1 MASSWT
7 GSMVLCRNSTAR
19 SPWLTWRPY
28 DPPMAI
34 ATVSPVTG
42 EVLTSFDELTPEE
55 LEDKLARAA
64 AAAASYRLTSVEQRA
79 GWLDRAADHLEK
91 EADSV
96 SRLITTE
103 MGKTYRAAHEEVAK
117 CVRGLRFYAAEGPAF
132 LRALPGD
139 GARVGAKQTY
149 VTYQPIGVVLAVM
162 PWNLPLWQAM
172 RFAAPALTA
181 GNVGILKHASNVP
194 QTALYMEQ
202 LFRDAGFPDDVF
214 QTLLISARRVE
225 QVLRDD
231 RVEAA
236 TLTGSEPAGKS
247 VGAIAGDE
255 IKKVVLEL
263 GGSDPFIV
271 MPSTNLE
278 RATDVAVKA
287 RTLNNGQSCINGKRF
302 FVHRDI
308 FDRFLERFVAKMGA
322 LVVGDPMDDA
332 TDIGPLATE
341 SGRDDVEA
349 YVQDA
354 VAKGAKVLVGGKRPD
369 RPGWFY
375 PPTVL
380 TDVTP
385 DMRMYHE
392 EVFGPVAQV
401 WPVASVEEA
410 LRLANGHPYGLGSNL
425 WSEDEAERELFIRD
439 VQSGMAFIN
448 GNTTSYPEIP
458 FGGVKRSGY
467 GRELSDLGM
476 REFMNAKTVW
486 IGEDAGA

>member
-1 MASSWT
+1 
-7 GSMVLCRNSTAR
+7 
-19 SPWLTWRPY
+19 
-28 DPPMAI
+28 MAI
-34 ATVSPVTG
+34 ATISPVTG
-42 EVLTSFDELTPEE
+42 ETLKSFDELTPDE

-64 AAAASYRLTSVEQRA
+64 AAAESYRLTTVEQRA
-79 GWLDRAADHLEK
+79 GWLTTAAENLEN

-96 SRLITTE
+96 SELLTTE
-103 MGKTYRAAHEEVAK
+103 MGKTLRAAHEEVAK
-117 CVRGLRFYAAEGPAF
+117 CVRGLRFYAAKGPEF
-132 LRALPGD
+132 LRNLDGD
-139 GARVGAKQTY
+139 AHAVGAKQAL
-149 VTYQPIGVVLAVM
+149 VSYQPIGVVLAVM

-181 GNVGILKHASNVP
+181 GNVGVLKHASNVP
-194 QTALYMEQ
+194 QTALYMER
-202 LFRDAGFPDDVF
+202 LFREAGFPDDVF

-231 RVEAA
+231 RVKAA
-236 TLTGSEPAGKS
+236 TLTGSEPAGRS
-247 VGAIAGDE
+247 VGTIAGSV

-278 RATDVAVKA
+278 RAAEVAVKA

-302 FVHRDI
+302 FVHADI
-308 FDRFLERFVAKMGA
+308 YDAFLDKFVAKMGS

-332 TDIGPLATE
+332 TDVGPLATE

-349 YVQDA
+349 YVDDA
-354 VAKGAKVLVGGKRPD
+354 VGKGAKALVGGKRPD
-369 RPGWFY
+369 GPGWFY

-380 TDVTP
+380 TNITP
-385 DMRMYHE
+385 DMKMYHE

-401 WPVASVEEA
+401 FSVSSLQEA
-410 LRLANGHPYGLGSNL
+410 LELANGHPYGLGSNL
-425 WSEDEAERELFIRD
+425 WSEDQAERELFIRD

-458 FGGVKRSGY
+458 FGGVKLSGY

>member
-1 MASSWT
+1 MV
-7 GSMVLCRNSTAR
+7 GSRRPADRRRTVLG
-19 SPWLTWRPY
+19 
-28 DPPMAI
+28 MAI

-42 EVLTSFDELTPEE
+42 EVLKSFTELTPDE

-64 AAAASYRLTSVEQRA
+64 AAADKYRLTSID
-79 GWLDRAADHLEK
+79 DRAKWLNQAAENLAKDT
-91 EADSV
+91 DSV
-96 SRLITTE
+96 SELITTE
-103 MGKTYRAAHEEVAK
+103 MGKPYRSAQEEVAK
-117 CVRGLRFYAAEGPAF
+117 CIRGLRFYAAQGAAF
-132 LRALPGD
+132 LTPQPGD
-139 GARVGAKQTY
+139 AAAVGAQQTF
-149 VTYQPIGVVLAVM
+149 VSYQPIGVVLAVM

-202 LFRDAGFPDDVF
+202 LFREAGFPDDVF
-214 QTLLISARRVE
+214 QTLLISSGRVE
-225 QVLRDD
+225 QVLRDH
-231 RVEAA
+231 RVKAA
-236 TLTGSEPAGKS
+236 TLTGSEPAGRS
-247 VGAIAGDE
+247 VAGIAGDE

-271 MPSTNLE
+271 MPSTDLE
-278 RATDVAVKA
+278 RASDVAVRA

-302 FVHRDI
+302 FIHEDI
-308 FDRFLERFVAKMGA
+308 YEPFLEKFVAKMGA
-322 LVVGDPMDDA
+322 LVVGDPMDPN

-341 SGRDDVEA
+341 SGRDEVAA
-349 YVQDA
+349 YVDDA
-354 VAKGAKVLVGGKRPD
+354 VAKGATARVGGERPD

-380 TDVTP
+380 TEVPTDA
-385 DMRMYHE
+385 RMYHE

-401 WPVASVEEA
+401 FRVASLEEA
-410 LRLANGHPYGLGSNL
+410 LQLTNAHPYGLGSNL
-425 WSEDEAERELFIRD
+425 WSEDQAERDLFIRD

-458 FGGVKRSGY
+458 FGGVKLSGY

-486 IGEDAGA
+486 VGA

>member
-1 MASSWT
+1 
-7 GSMVLCRNSTAR
+7 
-19 SPWLTWRPY
+19 
-28 DPPMAI
+28 MAI
-34 ATVSPVTG
+34 ATISPVTG
-42 EVLTSFDELTPEE
+42 EVLKSFDELTPEE
-55 LEDKLARAA
+55 LEDKLARGA

-79 GWLDRAADHLEK
+79 GWLGQAADHLEK
-91 EADSV
+91 DADSV
-96 SRLITTE
+96 SRLITAE

-117 CVRGLRFYAAEGPAF
+117 CVRGLRFYAAEGPGF

-139 GARVGAKQTY
+139 ARSVGAKQTY
-149 VTYQPIGVVLAVM
+149 VSYQPIGVVLAVM

-172 RFAAPALTA
+172 RFAAPALMA
-181 GNVGILKHASNVP
+181 GNVGVLKHASNVP

-214 QTLLISARRVE
+214 QTLLISAGRVE
-225 QVLRDD
+225 QVLRDE
-231 RVEAA
+231 RVKAA
-236 TLTGSEPAGKS
+236 TLTGSEPAGRS
-247 VGAIAGDE
+247 VATIAGEE

-278 RATDVAVKA
+278 RAADVAVKA

-302 FVHRDI
+302 FVHADI
-308 FDRFLERFVAKMGA
+308 YEAFLEMFVAKMGA

-341 SGRDDVEA
+341 SGRNDVEA
-349 YVQDA
+349 YVEDA
-354 VAKGAKVLVGGKRPD
+354 IGKGAKVLVGGKRPD

-385 DMRMYHE
+385 GMKMYHE

-401 WPVASVEEA
+401 WSVPSLEEA
-410 LRLANGHPYGLGSNL
+410 LRLTNGHPYGLGSNL
-425 WSEDEAERELFIRD
+425 WSEDEAERELFVRD

-458 FGGVKRSGY
+458 FGGVKLSGY

-486 IGEDAGA
+486 IGQDAGA

>member
-1 MASSWT
+1 
-7 GSMVLCRNSTAR
+7 
-19 SPWLTWRPY
+19 
-28 DPPMAI
+28 MAI
-34 ATVSPVTG
+34 ATTSPVTG
-42 EVLTSFDELTPEE
+42 EVLKKFDELTPDQ

-64 AAAASYRLTSVEQRA
+64 AAAATYRLTTVEQRA
-79 GWLDRAADHLEK
+79 GWLGQAAENLEN

-96 SRLITTE
+96 SKLIVTE
-103 MGKTYRAAHEEVAK
+103 MGKTFRAAQEEVAK
-117 CVRGLRFYAAEGPAF
+117 CVHGLRFYAAEGPGYLKAVP
-132 LRALPGD
+132 AE
-139 GARVGAKQTY
+139 AKRVGAKQAF

-202 LFRDAGFPDDVF
+202 LFRDAGFPPDVF
-214 QTLLISARRVE
+214 QTLLISSGRVE
-225 QVLRDD
+225 QVLRDP

-247 VGAIAGDE
+247 VATIAGSE

-263 GGSDPFIV
+263 GGSDPFFV
-271 MPSTNLE
+271 MPSTDLE
-278 RATDVAVKA
+278 RASDVAVKA

-302 FVHRDI
+302 FVHADVY
-308 FDRFLERFVAKMGA
+308 DAFLDKFVAKMGA

-341 SGRDDVEA
+341 SGRNDVA
-349 YVQDA
+349 SYVEDA
-354 VAKGAKVLVGGKRPD
+354 VSKGAKVRVGGKRPD
-369 RPGWFY
+369 GPGWFY

-380 TDVTP
+380 TDITP
-385 DMRMYHE
+385 DMNLYHE

-401 WPVASVEEA
+401 FSVPSLEGG

-425 WSEDEAERELFIRD
+425 WSEDQAERDLFIRD
-439 VQSGMAFIN
+439 VQSGMATIN
-448 GNTTSYPEIP
+448 GNTVSYPEIP

-486 IGEDAGA
+486 IGEDASV

>member
-1 MASSWT
+1 
-7 GSMVLCRNSTAR
+7 
-19 SPWLTWRPY
+19 
-28 DPPMAI
+28 MAI
-34 ATVSPVTG
+34 QTVSPLTG
-42 EVLTSFDELTPEE
+42 EVLENFDELTPEQ

-64 AAAASYRLTSVEQRA
+64 IAAESYRLTTIEQRV
-79 GWLDRAADHLEK
+79 GWLRQAADHLEK
-91 EADSV
+91 QADSV
-96 SRLITTE
+96 SALITTE
-103 MGKTYRAAHEEVAK
+103 MGKTYRAAQQEVAK
-117 CVRGLRFYAAEGPAF
+117 SVHGLRFYATHGPAY
-132 LRALPGD
+132 LTDLPADAAG
-139 GARVGAKQTY
+139 VGAKKSF
-149 VTYQPIGVVLAVM
+149 VTYQPIGPVLAVM

-181 GNVGILKHASNVP
+181 GNVGLLKHASNVP

-202 LFRDAGFPDDVF
+202 LFREAGFPEDVF
-214 QTLLISARRVE
+214 QTLLISSGRVE

-231 RVEAA
+231 RVKAA
-236 TLTGSEPAGKS
+236 TLTGSEPAGVS
-247 VGAIAGDE
+247 VGTIAGSE

-271 MPSTNLE
+271 MPSTNLD

-302 FVHRDI
+302 FVHADVY
-308 FDRFLERFVAKMGA
+308 DAFLELVVAKMGA
-322 LVVGDPMDDA
+322 LVVGDPMDPK
-332 TDIGPLATE
+332 TDIGPLATK
-341 SGRDDVEA
+341 SGRDDVAA
-349 YVQDA
+349 YVDDA
-354 VAKGAKVLVGGKRPD
+354 LAKGAKALVGGKAPD
-369 RPGWFY
+369 GPGWFY

-380 TDVTP
+380 TDITS
-385 DMRMYHE
+385 DMNMYHE

-401 WPVASVEEA
+401 FSVGSIEEA
-410 LRLANGHPYGLGSNL
+410 LEIANGHPYGLGSNL
-425 WSEDEAERELFIRD
+425 WSEDEEERQLFIRD

-486 IGEDAGA
+486 IGDDAPI

>member
-1 MASSWT
+1 
-7 GSMVLCRNSTAR
+7 
-19 SPWLTWRPY
+19 
-28 DPPMAI
+28 MAI
-34 ATVSPVTG
+34 QTTSPVTG
-42 EVLTSFDELTPEE
+42 EVLKRFDELTDEQ

-64 AAAASYRLTSVEQRA
+64 TAAESYRLTTVDERA
-79 GWLDRAADHLEK
+79 GWLSSAADLLEK
-91 EADSV
+91 ETDTV
-96 SRLITTE
+96 SAMITAE
-103 MGKTYRAAHEEVAK
+103 MGKTLRSAREEVAK
-117 CVRGLRFYAAEGPAF
+117 SVRGLRFYAAKGPEY

-139 GARVGAKQTY
+139 AEHVGAKQTY
-149 VTYQPIGVVLAVM
+149 VSYQPIGVVLAVM

-202 LFRDAGFPDDVF
+202 LFRDAGFPADVF
-214 QTLLISARRVE
+214 QTLLISSARVE
-225 QVLRDD
+225 QVLRDP
-231 RVEAA
+231 RVRAA
-236 TLTGSEPAGKS
+236 TLTGSEPAGRS
-247 VGAIAGDE
+247 VATIAGSE

-271 MPSTNLE
+271 MPSTDLD
-278 RATDVAVKA
+278 RASDVAVRA

-302 FVHRDI
+302 FVHTDVY
-308 FDRFLERFVAKMGA
+308 DAFLEKFVAKMGA
-322 LVVGDPMDDA
+322 LVVGDPTDDA

-341 SGRDDVEA
+341 SGRDDVAA
-349 YVQDA
+349 YVDDA
-354 VAKGAKVLVGGKRPD
+354 VSKGATALVGGKRPEG
-369 RPGWFY
+369 PGWFY

-380 TDVTP
+380 TEITP
-385 DMRMYHE
+385 EMNMYHE

-401 WPVASVEEA
+401 FRVSSIEDA
-410 LRLANGHPYGLGSNL
+410 LVQANGHPYGLGSNL
-425 WSEDEAERELFIRD
+425 WSEDDAERETFVRD

-458 FGGVKRSGY
+458 FGGTKLSGY

-486 IGEDAGA
+486 IGA

>member
-1 MASSWT
+1 
-7 GSMVLCRNSTAR
+7 
-19 SPWLTWRPY
+19 
-28 DPPMAI
+28 MAI
-34 ATVSPVTG
+34 ATTSPVTG
-42 EVLTSFDELTPEE
+42 EVLKKFDELTADE
-55 LEDKLARAA
+55 LEDKLGRAA
-64 AAAASYRLTSVEQRA
+64 AAAASYRLTSVEERS
-79 GWLDRAADHLEK
+79 GWLNQAADNLEK
-91 EADSV
+91 ATDSI

-103 MGKTYRAAHEEVAK
+103 MGKTYLAALEEVAK
-117 CVRGLRFYAAEGPAF
+117 SVRGLRFYAAEGPAF
-132 LRALPGD
+132 LKNLPAD
-139 GARVGAKQTY
+139 AARVGAKETY
-149 VTYQPIGVVLAVM
+149 VTYQPIGPVLAVM

-181 GNVGILKHASNVP
+181 GNVGLLKHASNVP
-194 QTALYMEQ
+194 QTALFMEQ
-202 LFRDAGFPDDVF
+202 LFREAGFPADVF
-214 QTLLISARRVE
+214 QTLLISSGRVE

-231 RVEAA
+231 RVKAA

-247 VGAIAGDE
+247 VATIAGSE
-255 IKKVVLEL
+255 IKRVVLEL

-302 FVHRDI
+302 FVHSDI
-308 FDRFLERFVAKMGA
+308 YDAFLDRFAAKMAA
-322 LVVGDPMDDA
+322 LVLGDPMDAA
-332 TDIGPLATE
+332 TDVGPLATE
-341 SGRDDVEA
+341 SGRNDVAA
-349 YVQDA
+349 YVDDA
-354 VAKGAKVLVGGKRPD
+354 LAKGATAVVGGKRPD
-369 RPGWFY
+369 GPGWFY

-380 TDVTP
+380 TDITA
-385 DMRMYHE
+385 DMNMYHE

-401 WPVASVEEA
+401 FRVSSVQDA
-410 LRLANGHPYGLGSNL
+410 LEQANAHPYGLGSNL
-425 WSEDEAERELFIRD
+425 WSEDPEERAVFVRD

-486 IGEDAGA
+486 IGADA

>member
-1 MASSWT
+1 
-7 GSMVLCRNSTAR
+7 
-19 SPWLTWRPY
+19 
-28 DPPMAI
+28 MAI
-34 ATVSPVTG
+34 ATISPVTG
-42 EVLTSFDELTPEE
+42 ELLKSFDELSPQE
-55 LEDKLARAA
+55 LEDKLARAE

-79 GWLDRAADHLEK
+79 QWLTNAADHLEK
-91 EADSV
+91 ESDSV
-96 SRLITTE
+96 STLITTE
-103 MGKTYRAAHEEVAK
+103 MGKTYRAAQEEVAK
-117 CVRGLRFYAAEGPAF
+117 SVRGLRFYAVHGPEF
-132 LRALPGD
+132 LRNLPGD
-139 GARVGAKQTY
+139 ASLVGAKQTF

-194 QTALYMEQ
+194 QTALFMEQ
-202 LFRDAGFPDDVF
+202 LFRAAGFPDDVF

-231 RVEAA
+231 RVKAA
-236 TLTGSEPAGKS
+236 TLTGSEPAGRS
-247 VGAIAGDE
+247 VATIAGDE

-278 RATDVAVKA
+278 RASDVAVKA

-302 FVHRDI
+302 FVHEDI
-308 FDRFLERFVAKMGA
+308 YDAFLELFVTKMGA
-322 LVVGDPMDDA
+322 LVVGDPMEEA
-332 TDIGPLATE
+332 TDVGPLATE

-349 YVQDA
+349 YVDDA
-354 VAKGAKVLVGGKRPD
+354 VAKGAKALVGGKRPEG
-369 RPGWFY
+369 PGWFY

-380 TDVTP
+380 TEITSE
-385 DMRMYHE
+385 MKMYHE

-401 WPVASVEEA
+401 FRVSGLAEA
-410 LRLANGHPYGLGSNL
+410 LQQANAHPYGLGSNL
-425 WSEDEAERELFIRD
+425 WSEDEAERELFVRD

-486 IGEDAGA
+486 VGEDSDA

>member
-1 MASSWT
+1 
-7 GSMVLCRNSTAR
+7 
-19 SPWLTWRPY
+19 
-28 DPPMAI
+28 MAI
-34 ATVSPVTG
+34 ATTSPVTG
-42 EVLTSFDELTPEE
+42 EVLKRFDELTEEE
-55 LEDKLARAA
+55 LEDKLSRAA
-64 AAAASYRLTSVEQRA
+64 IAAASYRLTSIEQRA
-79 GWLDRAADHLEK
+79 EWLSQAADHLEK
-91 EADSV
+91 AADSI
-96 SRLITTE
+96 SKLITTE
-103 MGKTYRAAHEEVAK
+103 MGKTYRSAQEEVAK
-117 CVRGLRFYAAEGPAF
+117 CVRGLRFYAADAS
-132 LRALPGD
+132 
-139 GARVGAKQTY
+139 RVGAKETY
-149 VTYQPIGVVLAVM
+149 VTYQPIGPVLAVM
-162 PWNLPLWQAM
+162 PWNLPMWQAM

-181 GNVGILKHASNVP
+181 GNVGLLKHASNVP

-225 QVLRDD
+225 SVLRDD
-231 RVEAA
+231 RVMAA
-236 TLTGSEPAGKS
+236 TLTGSEPAGVS
-247 VGAIAGDE
+247 VATIAGSE

-278 RATDVAVKA
+278 RATDVAVRA

-302 FVHRDI
+302 FVHTDI
-308 FDRFLERFVAKMGA
+308 YDDFLDKFAAKMGA

-332 TDIGPLATE
+332 TDVGPLATE
-341 SGRDDVEA
+341 SGRNDVAA
-349 YVQDA
+349 YVDDA
-354 VAKGAKVLVGGKRPD
+354 LAKGAKAIVGGNRPD
-369 RPGWFY
+369 GPGWFY

-380 TDVTP
+380 TEITP
-385 DMRMYHE
+385 DMKMYHE

-401 WPVASVEEA
+401 FRVSSLQEA
-410 LRLANGHPYGLGSNL
+410 LELANGHPYGLGSNL
-425 WSEDEAERELFIRD
+425 WSEDPDERELFVRD

-486 IGEDAGA
+486 IGMDQ

>member
-1 MASSWT
+1 
-7 GSMVLCRNSTAR
+7 
-19 SPWLTWRPY
+19 
-28 DPPMAI
+28 MAI
-34 ATVSPVTG
+34 ATISPVTG
-42 EVLTSFDELTPEE
+42 ETLKSFDELTPEE
-55 LEDKLARAA
+55 LEDKLARAEA
-64 AAAASYRLTSVEQRA
+64 AAESYRLTSVEQRS
-79 GWLDRAADHLEK
+79 GWLSTAADNLEN

-96 SRLITTE
+96 SELITTE
-103 MGKTYRAAHEEVAK
+103 MGKTLRAAHEEVAK
-117 CVRGLRFYAAEGPAF
+117 CVRGLRFYAANGPEF
-132 LRALPGD
+132 LRNLDGD
-139 GARVGAKQTY
+139 ARAVGATQTF
-149 VTYQPIGVVLAVM
+149 VSYQPIGVVLAVM

-181 GNVGILKHASNVP
+181 GNVGVLKHASNVP
-194 QTALYMEQ
+194 QTALYMER
-202 LFRDAGFPDDVF
+202 LFREAGFPDDVF

-231 RVEAA
+231 RVKAA
-236 TLTGSEPAGKS
+236 TLTGSEPAGRS
-247 VGAIAGDE
+247 VGTIAGSV

-278 RATDVAVKA
+278 RATEVAVKA

-302 FVHRDI
+302 FVHTDI
-308 FDRFLERFVAKMGA
+308 YDAFLDKFVAKMGA

-332 TDIGPLATE
+332 TDVGPLATE

-349 YVQDA
+349 YVDDA
-354 VAKGAKVLVGGKRPD
+354 VGKGAKALVGAKRPD
-369 RPGWFY
+369 GPGWFY

-380 TDVTP
+380 TNITP
-385 DMRMYHE
+385 DMNMYHE

-401 WPVASVEEA
+401 FSVSSLQEA
-410 LRLANGHPYGLGSNL
+410 LELANGHPYGLGSNL
-425 WSEDEAERELFIRD
+425 WSEDQAERETFIRD

-458 FGGVKRSGY
+458 FGGVKLSGY

-486 IGEDAGA
+486 IGENAGA

>member
-1 MASSWT
+1 
-7 GSMVLCRNSTAR
+7 
-19 SPWLTWRPY
+19 
-28 DPPMAI
+28 MAI
-34 ATVSPVTG
+34 ATISPVTG
-42 EVLTSFDELTPEE
+42 ETLKSFDELTPDE

-64 AAAASYRLTSVEQRA
+64 AAAESYRLTSVEQRA
-79 GWLDRAADHLEK
+79 GWLSTAAENLEN

-96 SRLITTE
+96 SELLTTE
-103 MGKTYRAAHEEVAK
+103 MGKTLRAAHEEVAK
-117 CVRGLRFYAAEGPAF
+117 CVRGLRFYAAKGPEF
-132 LRALPGD
+132 LRNLDGD
-139 GARVGAKQTY
+139 AHAVGAKQAF
-149 VTYQPIGVVLAVM
+149 VSYQPIGVVLAVM

-181 GNVGILKHASNVP
+181 GNVGVLKHASNVP
-194 QTALYMEQ
+194 QTALYMER
-202 LFRDAGFPDDVF
+202 LFREAGFPDDVF

-231 RVEAA
+231 RVKAA
-236 TLTGSEPAGKS
+236 TLTGSEPAGRS
-247 VGAIAGDE
+247 VGTIAGGV

-278 RATDVAVKA
+278 RAAEVAVKA

-302 FVHRDI
+302 FVHADI
-308 FDRFLERFVAKMGA
+308 YDAFLDKFVAKMGA
-322 LVVGDPMDDA
+322 LVVGDPMDEA
-332 TDIGPLATE
+332 TDVGPLATE

-349 YVQDA
+349 YVDDA
-354 VAKGAKVLVGGKRPD
+354 VGKGAKAVVGGKRPD
-369 RPGWFY
+369 GPGWFY

-380 TDVTP
+380 TNITP
-385 DMRMYHE
+385 DMKMYHE

-401 WPVASVEEA
+401 FSVSSLQEA
-410 LRLANGHPYGLGSNL
+410 LELANGHPYGLGSNL
-425 WSEDEAERELFIRD
+425 WSEDQAERELFIRD

-458 FGGVKRSGY
+458 FGGVKLSGY

-486 IGEDAGA
+486 IGKDAGA